1 MELPKFNFIRDE
13 PQDKDNKSYFNFY
26 HENVAPALSEI
37 LKADTTPH
45 TIGIFGSWGTGKST
59 IINLLKNDKKLD
71 MPVFLFD
78 AWKYQD
84 DSLRRIFLIKFKEF
98 LETDL
103 KVKFKKN
110 YLFDFYNSTQETA
123 VVEPDV
129 ISDSSKWMR
138 FVLLIKNNILITV
151 LITSAI
157 ILGLVSLI
165 WSNSQ
170 FYQTIV
176 SVLVF
181 ISSISVIG
189 IAIKP
194 IFEKVMEKIA
204 AALLQTST
212 TSKNASTYVTG
223 REKLNSPEEFEDRF
237 KDMLSKIGK
246 KKLVIVFDNI
256 DRVQGDTAISMI
268 STIKTFM
275 EPNSES
281 KVVFLIPCDPDAI
294 DEQIKQYYSRR
305 DNSLGSYSSSD
316 YLRKVFNLILWLPNY
331 VATDLEEYTK
341 KCLEESGEISKHTN
355 NPEVILVINS
365 AFSRNPR
372 DIIQFVNNLTALI
385 ITAYQT
391 KIAEKVLDN
400 VAYLAKVQ
408 VIKQKFPEGY
418 KRLQK
423 SWNEPETIYLE
434 DSKDPDEIELKEFMR
449 ITSRI
454 TTEDAEPFIYF
465 KDPLDTRGLANSNKL
480 LETLI
485 SGDGDLL
492 KTQISSEN
500 NNEAVSKF
508 VLDVLSKYRSIPDS
522 LIAIYNAQFM
532 GIIEIVPEDLKEH
545 YINSLYSTLD
555 TQVWKYNDR
564 INLEATLTHLS
575 NPALNADIKQAIVT
589 RYIEAVKLASADNPD
604 LDLIHRVISAI
615 VKNES
620 LFSEAQIDQVKYLID
635 SNSKLFEKV
644 KGLFV
649 TVETQKRYVPEKAFF
664 THFDSMISTNVVS
677 KMQLIELYKDFILS
691 ESYIADILEKFTA
704 SLEADYNSDPSN
716 PKVIIPYTEA
726 IKFLFKNLRPEI
738 KNESYQ
744 DYLNRIYNV
753 FNSSFTSYSTE
764 EQKPKLMIALYWLH
778 GNVTAYNDNILNSL
792 NNFMSSYSFDTLQPF
807 FDYWD
812 NPTKNTIFKMSFEY
826 LKPKF
831 LTDINLVNY
840 CFQFSSSENKKALIN
855 YLASQT
861 LSGQVKDFFIQ
872 NSVDDLLDQSME
884 GMLGK
889 QKNTSVLDDY
899 DIDILADHIKRNSPR
914 TSKEH
919 AIDIIELMIENF
931 DEKDVS
937 RVTRILTNSTFL
949 ASDDKKR
956 IARKLLAAFIDEDF
970 ELYEN
975 YSVLVEFVVSTLTST
990 AEKNTVVNS
999 IFKLIPRAT
1008 QTDLANA
1015 LFDELKK
1022 LKVQYKSFE
1031 ENVTNLYTEVSTNV
1045 DDEVKETILKRLPDL
1060 TSSRPTKA
1068 EKEFWES
1075 ISPNTED

>member
-98 LETDL
+98 LENDL

-123 VVEPDV
+123 VVEPEATENY
-129 ISDSSKWMR
+129 SKWAR
-138 FVLLIKNNILITV
+138 FVLLIKNNLLITV
-151 LITSAI
+151 LIVSAI

-170 FYQTIV
+170 FYQTLV

-212 TSKNASTYVTG
+212 TSKNVSSYVTG

-256 DRVQGDTAISMI
+256 DRVQGDTAIAMI

-294 DEQIKQYYSRR
+294 DEQIKQYYSRK
-305 DNSLGSYSSSD
+305 DSSIGSYSSSD

-355 NPEVILVINS
+355 KPEVILVINS

-391 KIAEKVLDN
+391 KVADKVLDN
-400 VAYLAKVQ
+400 IAYLAKIQ

-423 SWNEPETIYLE
+423 NWNEPETIYLE
-434 DSKDPDEIELKEFMR
+434 DSKNLDEIELKEFMR

-454 TTEDAEPFIYF
+454 TTDDAEPFIYF
-465 KDPLDTRGLANSNKL
+465 KDPLDTRGLVNSNKL
-480 LETLI
+480 LEALN
-485 SGDGDLL
+485 SGDGELL
-492 KTQISSEN
+492 KAQISIEN
-500 NNEAVSKF
+500 NNDAVSKF

-522 LIAIYNAQFM
+522 LITIYNSQFKEV
-532 GIIEIVPEDLKEH
+532 IEIVPEDLKEH
-545 YINSLYSTLD
+545 YLNSLYSILD
-555 TQVWKYNDR
+555 TQVWKYNDK
-564 INLEATLTHLS
+564 IDLESTLKYLS
-575 NPALNADIKQAIVT
+575 SPAVSSDIKHAIIT

-604 LDLIHRVISAI
+604 LDLIYRVIGAI
-615 VKNES
+615 VKNEH
-620 LFSEAQIDQVKYLID
+620 LFSKPQIDQVKSSID
-635 SNSKLFEKV
+635 SNNLLFEKV
-644 KGLFV
+644 KSLFV
-649 TVETQKRYVPEKAFF
+649 TVEAQKKYVSEKAFF
-664 THFDSMISTNVVS
+664 AHFDSMISTNVIN
-677 KMQLIELYKDFILS
+677 KMQLIESYKDFVLS
-691 ESYIADILEKFTA
+691 ESYIADIFNKFTA
-704 SLEADYNSDPSN
+704 SLEADYGSDPSN
-716 PKVIIPYTEA
+716 SKVIIPYTEA
-726 IKFLFKNLRPEI
+726 IKFLFKYLRPQI
-738 KNESYQ
+738 KEDAYQ
-744 DYLNRIYNV
+744 DYLNKTYNI
-753 FNSSFTSYSTE
+753 FNTSYTSYSTE
-764 EQKPKLMIALYWLH
+764 KQKPKLMIGLYWLY

-792 NNFMSSYSFDTLQPF
+792 NNFMSSYSFEILQPF
-807 FDYWD
+807 FDDWD
-812 NPTKNTIFKMSFEY
+812 NDTKNSIFKASFEY
-826 LKPKF
+826 IKPK
-831 LTDINLVNY
+831 LLSDMNLVNY
-840 CFQFSSSENKKALIN
+840 CFQFSNIENKQAIIK
-855 YLASQT
+855 YLATQP
-861 LSGQVKDFFIQ
+861 LGGQVKDFYIT
-872 NSVDDLLDQSME
+872 NSIDDLLGSSIE
-884 GMLGK
+884 GMLAK
-889 QKNTSVLDDY
+889 QKNTSSLDDY
-899 DIDILADHIKRNSPR
+899 DLSILTNHIKRNSAR

-919 AIDIIELMIENF
+919 ALDIIELWIDDF
-931 DEKDVS
+931 DEDNTA
-937 RVTRILTNSTFL
+937 RTRKIIMESSFM

-956 IARKLLAAFIDEDF
+956 LSRKLIAVFEEDNNELNDDYIDFI
-970 ELYEN
+970 
-975 YSVLVEFVVSTLTST
+975 EFVCGNLTST
-990 AEKNTVVNS
+990 AEKGTLVNS
-999 IFKLIPRAT
+999 LMNLVPRANSLE
-1008 QTDLANA
+1008 QIDKLYN
-1015 LFDELKK
+1015 ELTR
-1022 LKVQYKSFE
+1022 LKVKYKNYSE
-1031 ENVTNLYTEVSTNV
+1031 EITKLYNSISRRY
-1045 DDEVKETILKRLPDL
+1045 DDEIKQAMLTRLPDL
-1060 TSSRPTKA
+1060 GSSRKTRA
-1068 EKEFWES
+1068 ESDFWNS
-1075 ISPNTED
+1075 IKPEVAD